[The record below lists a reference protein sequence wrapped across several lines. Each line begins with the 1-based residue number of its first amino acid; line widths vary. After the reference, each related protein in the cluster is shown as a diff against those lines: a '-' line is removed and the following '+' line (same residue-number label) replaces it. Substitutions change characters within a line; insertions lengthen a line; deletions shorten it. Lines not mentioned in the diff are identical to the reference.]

1 MTYYLGIDGGGTKT
15 TCMVGDESREL
26 ARADGGASNMI
37 RVGEEAAR
45 DALRSAIRHVC
56 VKAAI
61 DPTQI
66 SRTVA
71 GVAGAG
77 RPEARQSIERVLR
90 ETVGGEVGV
99 VGDADI
105 ALFAAFGS
113 GPGVIV
119 IAGTGSIALARDNK
133 GNTVRAGG
141 WGWAISDEGS
151 GPWIGRAAVAAILH
165 ARDTGTQT
173 ELEQRVLRA
182 WNIPDLEQLV
192 RRANAVPPPNFGA
205 LLTDVVEAAN
215 AGDAFAG
222 TVLARAGRVLALL
235 VKMASDRAFP
245 TETTP
250 NEAIQV
256 AMSGGVFAHA
266 PHVREAFYESLRML
280 VPQASVS
287 PELCDPAWGAL
298 QMARSGTICARQ

>member
-15 TCMVGDESREL
+15 TCIVGDDSSEL
-26 ARADGGASNMI
+26 ARADGTASNVI
-37 RVGEEAAR
+37 RVGDAAAR
-45 DALRSAIRHVC
+45 DALRNAIRDVC
-56 VKAAI
+56 AKAAV
-61 DPTQI
+61 DPAQI
-66 SRTVA
+66 TRTVA
-71 GVAGAG
+71 GMAGAG
-77 RPEARQSIERVLR
+77 GPQACQFIEGVLR
-90 ETVGGEVGV
+90 EVVGGQIRVST
-99 VGDADI
+99 DAEI
-105 ALFAAFGS
+105 ALYAAFGP

-119 IAGTGSIALARDNK
+119 IAGTGSIALARDDK

-165 ARDTGTQT
+165 ARDTGAHTD
-173 ELEQRVLRA
+173 LEQRVLRA
-182 WNIPDLEQLV
+182 WNIPDIEQLV
-192 RRANAVPPPNFGA
+192 RRANAVPPPDFGA
-205 LLTDVVEAAN
+205 LLTEVVEAAN
-215 AGDAFAG
+215 AGDPFAS
-222 TVLARAGRVLALL
+222 TVIARAGRVLALL

-245 TETTP
+245 AETTP

-266 PHVREAFYESLRML
+266 PHVREAFNESLRML

-298 QMARSGTICARQ
+298 QMARSGTI

>member
-15 TCMVGDESREL
+15 TCIVSDDSREL
-26 ARADGGASNMI
+26 ARADGGASNVI
-37 RVGEEAAR
+37 RVGEQAVR
-45 DALRSAIRHVC
+45 DSLRSAIRDVC
-56 VKAAI
+56 AKSAI
-61 DPTQI
+61 DPAQI

-77 RPEARQSIERVLR
+77 RPEARQFIERVLR

-119 IAGTGSIALARDNK
+119 IAGTGSIALARDAQD
-133 GNTVRAGG
+133 NTVRAGG

-165 ARDTGTQT
+165 ARDTRTQT
-173 ELEQRVLRA
+173 DLEQRVLRA
-182 WNIPDLEQLV
+182 WQIPDMEQLV
-192 RRANAVPPPNFGA
+192 RHANALPPPDFGA

-215 AGDAFAG
+215 TGDAFAG
-222 TVLARAGRVLALL
+222 TVIARAGRVLALL
-235 VKMASDRAFP
+235 VKMAADRAFP
-245 TETTP
+245 P
-250 NEAIQV
+250 DSAANPAIQV
-256 AMSGGVFAHA
+256 AMTGGVFAHA
-266 PHVREAFYESLRML
+266 PNVREAFYETLRTL

-287 PELCDPAWGAL
+287 PELCDPALGAL
-298 QMARSGTICARQ
+298 QMARLRTI